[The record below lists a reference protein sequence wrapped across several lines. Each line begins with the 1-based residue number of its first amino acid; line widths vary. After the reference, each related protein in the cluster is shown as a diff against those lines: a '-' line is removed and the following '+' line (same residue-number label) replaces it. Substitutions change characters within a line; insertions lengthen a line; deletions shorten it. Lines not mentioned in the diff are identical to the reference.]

1 MSKRFRTKKLLT
13 AAALLT
19 AFSMPSQAF
28 VGVLAEVAIKAAAAA
43 IDAAA
48 VRARWGDL
56 IDGNKAA
63 AAGDYEKAFRAVE
76 QGFKER
82 AEKNG
87 ANVDFDE
94 VIRLARLNIY
104 ATKPETAKAFEQL
117 LASQESRFLNS
128 KNPLIS
134 AHYYLYRTSVA
145 DKLDKRNLK
154 RYYLRKTIDEA
165 KLVVER
171 PIEGIA
177 FWDRFSLTNAG
188 TLATQMGKNM
198 EIELYLHYVN
208 LVSSEAFDSW
218 VNGQDLEALELKRQA
233 NAMMDRIISD
243 IKALDAKNEVSD
255 DWDNERHGVAHYAYY
270 AGDAGPSETLLG
282 TLGQFPKIYAV
293 ADVLLRM
300 GRYEDAEIIVKA
312 QLSNLEKTPNALLE
326 NRVLQTALYAQA
338 TFAQGKH
345 AKAESILTTTI
356 ERLRSEVKSKDI
368 QSLTAS
374 ELERLALMQVFFA
387 QLNLKQQGQTEIA
400 RQEFAKGIE
409 YLSIYLSSHN
419 KLPLRRFGVSE
430 EFWLGMLGDQFATLA
445 NNPANSEQI
454 LEAMQ
459 LIKNS
464 QVADILSQV
473 ATRFS
478 AEEGEM
484 AQLIRVGQDITQEN
498 RAIEKQL
505 ASFPPGQL
513 PNATIEILRKRR
525 QELVQQLKANREEL
539 TKRFPQYMELTRSSF
554 VSTKELRSL
563 LAANEAL
570 VSWFIGETESVLLLA
585 KASSVQV
592 FKLKTGRTEIS
603 TLIGQLHKDLD
614 PNTGDLNN
622 FDFAKAYRLYEQ
634 LLKPAEDALRGI
646 GHLQVVTDGV
656 LSSLPLAVLITR
668 EAKESQVNFGNAQ
681 WLIKRHAF
689 NALPAISSLRA
700 LRATA
705 RPTAAQQ
712 AFVGVGDPLFA
723 DHPAIGGTPT
733 RSAKRIVAT
742 RGLFS
747 TGLADPKVL
756 RSVPSLPETAD
767 ELKDIAKSLGAS
779 TQSLYLREAATERNV
794 RNLPLKN
801 YRVIAFA
808 THGIMS
814 DEIKGVGE
822 PGLLL
827 TPPERPTEDDDGV
840 LTASEIAKLKLD
852 ADWTLL
858 SACNTAASDGKPD
871 AEGLTGLA
879 KAFAYAGA
887 RTLVVSHWSVPSES
901 TAALTSKM
909 FQTHAAGG
917 VSKAEAHRQAML
929 HVMRM
934 ANGRFAHPSYW
945 GAFFVVG
952 DGGEKNIPFAK
963 RGS

>member
-1 MSKRFRTKKLLT
+1 MNKRFRTKKLLT
-13 AAALLT
+13 VAAMLAALST
-19 AFSMPSQAF
+19 PSQAF
-28 VGVLAEVAIKAAAAA
+28 VGVLAEVAIRAAAAA

-63 AAGDYEKAFRAVE
+63 TAGDIEKAFRIVE
-76 QGFKER
+76 QGFMER

-87 ANVDFDE
+87 ANIDFDE

-104 ATKPETAKAFEQL
+104 ATKPETALAFEQL

-134 AHYYLYRTSVA
+134 AHYYLYRTSAA
-145 DKLDKRNLK
+145 DKQDKRNLK

-165 KLVVER
+165 KLVVDR

-177 FWDRFSLTNAG
+177 FWDRFSLTRAG

-198 EIELYLHYVN
+198 EIELYLHYVS

-218 VNGQDLEALELKRQA
+218 VAGQDLEALELKRQA
-233 NAMMDRIISD
+233 NAMMDKIISD
-243 IKALDAKNEVSD
+243 IKALDSKNELNE
-255 DWDNERHGVAHYAYY
+255 DWDSERHGVAHYAYY
-270 AGDAGPSETLLG
+270 AGEAGSPEALLG
-282 TLGQFPKIYAV
+282 TLGQFPKVFAV
-293 ADVLLRM
+293 TDVLLRM
-300 GRYEDAEIIVKA
+300 GRYEDAEIIAKA
-312 QLSNLEKTPNALLE
+312 QIFNLEKLPNAPLE
-326 NRVLQTALYAQA
+326 NRVLQSALYAQA

-345 AKAESILTTTI
+345 ARAESAISKTL
-356 ERLRSEVKSKDI
+356 ERLQADLKGKDI
-368 QSLTAS
+368 QGLTAS
-374 ELERLALMQVFFA
+374 ELERLALMQVFYA
-387 QLNLKQQGQTEIA
+387 QLKLKQPGQAERA
-400 RQEFAKGIE
+400 HQEFAKAVE
-409 YLSIYLSSHN
+409 YLSVYLSTHN

-430 EFWLGMLGDQFATLA
+430 EFWQGMLGDQFAALA
-445 NNPANSEQI
+445 SNSSNAEQI

-464 QVADILSQV
+464 QVADVLSQV

-478 AEEGEM
+478 ADEGEM
-484 AQLIRVGQDITQEN
+484 AQLIRVGQDINQEN

-505 ASFPPGQL
+505 ASTGSGQL
-513 PNATIEILRKRR
+513 PEPTISTLRNRR
-525 QELVQQLKANREEL
+525 QELAQQLKANREEL
-539 TKRFPQYMELTRSSF
+539 TKRFPQYMELTRPSF
-554 VSTKELRSL
+554 VSTKELQSL
-563 LAANEAL
+563 LASNEAL
-570 VSWFIGETESVLLLA
+570 LSWFVGENESVLLLA
-585 KASSVQV
+585 KSSKVQI
-592 FKLKTGRTEIS
+592 FKLNTGRTEIS
-603 TLIGQLHKDLD
+603 ALIGKLHKDLD
-614 PNTGDLNN
+614 PNSGDLSS
-622 FDFAKAYRLYEQ
+622 FDYATAYQLYEK

-656 LSSLPLAVLITR
+656 LSSLPLSVLITR
-668 EAKESQVNFGNAQ
+668 EANGAQNNFGNAP

-705 RPTAAQQ
+705 RPTGAKQP
-712 AFVGVGDPLFA
+712 FVGVGDPLFA
-723 DHPAIGGTPT
+723 DHPAVGGTVT
-733 RSAKRIVAT
+733 RSTTRLVRT

-767 ELKDIAKSLGAS
+767 ELRDIAKSLGAS
-779 TQSLYLREAATERNV
+779 SQSLYLREAATEKNV
-794 RNLPLKN
+794 RALPLNN

-808 THGIMS
+808 THGIVS

-827 TPPERPTEDDDGV
+827 TPPEKPTEEDDGV
-840 LTASEIAKLKLD
+840 LTASEIAKMKLD

-858 SACNTAASDGKPD
+858 SACNTAASDGKPG
-871 AEGLTGLA
+871 AEGLSGLA

-901 TAALTSKM
+901 TAALTGKM
-909 FQTHAAGG
+909 FQSHAEGG

-934 ANGRFAHPSYW
+934 ESGRFAHPSFW
-945 GAFFVVG
+945 GAFFIVG
-952 DGGEKNIPFAK
+952 DGGEKNIPPTK
-963 RGS
+963 KSL